1 MTVEELEVVQ
11 EDRIKKIVN
20 LGLSGVMKSTITGE
34 GEATVIEEEGDT
46 TGQEKE
52 EIIDNV
58 IQEMEDF
65 GELE

>member
-1 MTVEELEVVQ
+1 
-11 EDRIKKIVN
+11 
-20 LGLSGVMKSTITGE
+20 MKSTITTE
-34 GEATVIEEEGDT
+34 GEETAIDEDT

>member
-1 MTVEELEVVQ
+1 LTIEELEIVQ
-11 EDRIKKIVN
+11 EDRIKKIVD
-20 LGLSGVMKSTITGE
+20 LWLSGVMKSTVGGDNE
-34 GEATVIEEEGDT
+34 ETVVEEWDVGN
-46 TGQEKE
+46 EKE

>member
-1 MTVEELEVVQ
+1 
-11 EDRIKKIVN
+11 
-20 LGLSGVMKSTITGE
+20 MKSSITTE
-34 GEATVIEEEGDT
+34 GEEPASLEEDT

-65 GELE
+65 

>member
-1 MTVEELEVVQ
+1 
-11 EDRIKKIVN
+11 
-20 LGLSGVMKSTITGE
+20 MKSTITGE
-34 GEATVIEEEGDT
+34 GEETVNLEEE

-65 GELE
+65 

>member
-1 MTVEELEVVQ
+1 VSLEE
-11 EDRIKKIVN
+11 
-20 LGLSGVMKSTITGE
+20 
-34 GEATVIEEEGDT
+34 DT
-46 TGQEKE
+46 TGKEKE